1 MDRRSLLD
9 RAAKSAEERVLL
21 GHILDKYD
29 QCRQRNLPTNTA
41 FLSPAEAQGARDLLR
56 AAAIHEGFALL
67 GGYEGAERRM
77 LFFLPDWQEEADAS
91 DAMAFLRAAWHES
104 EHPTHR
110 DLLGS
115 LMALGVERETLG
127 DILVS
132 EGSADLIVSAGVAQY
147 LLDNWTGAGRTA
159 LRLTAIGADALRV
172 PEQKVKEIRDTVATL
187 RLDAVTAAGFS
198 VSRGK
203 AAELIAAGRVQKN
216 YREVTKG
223 DASVAQGDVISARGL
238 GKFEVA
244 EVGGLSKKGAHGHS
258 AAPVS
263 VRRSKMEQKKIDRI
277 NELAKLAKE
286 RELTDEEKVERAALR
301 QEYVNSVLGDLR
313 NQLNNTYV
321 MDEKGNKTKL
331 TQWSEDHK
339 LSK

>member
-1 MDRRSLLD
+1 MMDRRQLLD
-9 RAAKSAEERVLL
+9 RAARNGDERVLL
-21 GHILDKYD
+21 AHILDKCE
-29 QCRQRNLPTNTA
+29 QSRNRNIPSATD
-41 FLSPAEAQGARDLLR
+41 FLSPAEQRSAQDLLH
-56 AAAIHEGFALL
+56 AAAIHDGCAFCGGF
-67 GGYEGAERRM
+67 ERAERRM
-77 LFFLPDWQEEADAS
+77 LLFLPDWQEEADAS

-198 VSRGK
+198 MSRSK

-244 EVGGLSKKGAHGHS
+244 EVGGLSKKGRTGILL
-258 AAPVS
+258 
-263 VRRSKMEQKKIDRI
+263 RRY
-277 NELAKLAKE
+277 L
-286 RELTDEEKVERAALR
+286 
-301 QEYVNSVLGDLR
+301 
-313 NQLNNTYV
+313 
-321 MDEKGNKTKL
+321 
-331 TQWSEDHK
+331 
-339 LSK
+339 

>member
-1 MDRRSLLD
+1 MDRRQLLD
-9 RAAKSAEERVLL
+9 RAAQSGEERVLL
-21 GHILDKYD
+21 AHILDKCE
-29 QCRQRNLPTNTA
+29 QSRQRNIPAATD
-41 FLSPAEAQGARDLLR
+41 FLSPAEQRAAQELLH
-56 AAAIHEGFALL
+56 AAAIHEGYAFR
-67 GGYEGAERRM
+67 GGYERAERKM

-132 EGSADLIVSAGVAQY
+132 EGSADLIVSVGVAQY

-198 VSRGK
+198 MSRGK

-244 EVGGLSKKGAHGHS
+244 EVGGLSKKGRTGILL
-258 AAPVS
+258 
-263 VRRSKMEQKKIDRI
+263 RRY
-277 NELAKLAKE
+277 L
-286 RELTDEEKVERAALR
+286 
-301 QEYVNSVLGDLR
+301 
-313 NQLNNTYV
+313 
-321 MDEKGNKTKL
+321 
-331 TQWSEDHK
+331 
-339 LSK
+339 

>member
-172 PEQKVKEIRDTVATL
+172 PEQKVKEIRDTVARRRDRRGLFREPRQGCGADRRRTCAEKL
-187 RLDAVTAAGFS
+187 
-198 VSRGK
+198 SRGHQGRR
-203 AAELIAAGRVQKN
+203 ERGTGRRHFRAG
-216 YREVTKG
+216 T
-223 DASVAQGDVISARGL
+223 
-238 GKFEVA
+238 GK
-244 EVGGLSKKGAHGHS
+244 
-258 AAPVS
+258 
-263 VRRSKMEQKKIDRI
+263 I
-277 NELAKLAKE
+277 
-286 RELTDEEKVERAALR
+286 
-301 QEYVNSVLGDLR
+301 
-313 NQLNNTYV
+313 
-321 MDEKGNKTKL
+321 
-331 TQWSEDHK
+331 
-339 LSK
+339 

>member
-1 MDRRSLLD
+1 MMDRRQLLD
-9 RAAKSAEERVLL
+9 RAARNGDERVLL
-21 GHILDKYD
+21 AHILDKCE
-29 QCRQRNLPTNTA
+29 QSRNRNIPSATD
-41 FLSPAEAQGARDLLR
+41 FLSPAEQRSAQDLLH
-56 AAAIHEGFALL
+56 AAAIHDGCAFCGGF
-67 GGYEGAERRM
+67 ERAERRM
-77 LFFLPDWQEEADAS
+77 LLFLPDWQEEADAS

-187 RLDAVTAAGFS
+187 RLGAVTAAGFS

-244 EVGGLSKKGAHGHS
+244 EVGGLSKKGRTGILL
-258 AAPVS
+258 
-263 VRRSKMEQKKIDRI
+263 RRY
-277 NELAKLAKE
+277 L
-286 RELTDEEKVERAALR
+286 
-301 QEYVNSVLGDLR
+301 
-313 NQLNNTYV
+313 
-321 MDEKGNKTKL
+321 
-331 TQWSEDHK
+331 
-339 LSK
+339 

>member
-159 LRLTAIGADALRV
+159 LRLTAIGGAEGQGDPGHGGDAAARRRDRRGLFHEPRQGCGADRRRTCAEKL
-172 PEQKVKEIRDTVATL
+172 
-187 RLDAVTAAGFS
+187 
-198 VSRGK
+198 SRGHQGRR
-203 AAELIAAGRVQKN
+203 ERGTGRRHFRAG
-216 YREVTKG
+216 T
-223 DASVAQGDVISARGL
+223 
-238 GKFEVA
+238 GK
-244 EVGGLSKKGAHGHS
+244 
-258 AAPVS
+258 
-263 VRRSKMEQKKIDRI
+263 I
-277 NELAKLAKE
+277 
-286 RELTDEEKVERAALR
+286 
-301 QEYVNSVLGDLR
+301 
-313 NQLNNTYV
+313 
-321 MDEKGNKTKL
+321 
-331 TQWSEDHK
+331 
-339 LSK
+339 

>member
-115 LMALGVERETLG
+115 LMALGEPPACSGAPAIRNAIYNAT
-127 DILVS
+127 
-132 EGSADLIVSAGVAQY
+132 GVAIDQNPINPHI
-147 LLDNWTGAGRTA
+147 LFKR
-159 LRLTAIGADALRV
+159 
-172 PEQKVKEIRDTVATL
+172 
-187 RLDAVTAAGFS
+187 FS
-198 VSRGK
+198 EEG
-203 AAELIAAGRVQKN
+203 LIQ
-216 YREVTKG
+216 
-223 DASVAQGDVISARGL
+223 D
-238 GKFEVA
+238 
-244 EVGGLSKKGAHGHS
+244 
-258 AAPVS
+258 
-263 VRRSKMEQKKIDRI
+263 
-277 NELAKLAKE
+277 
-286 RELTDEEKVERAALR
+286 
-301 QEYVNSVLGDLR
+301 
-313 NQLNNTYV
+313 
-321 MDEKGNKTKL
+321 
-331 TQWSEDHK
+331 
-339 LSK
+339 

>member
-21 GHILDKYD
+21 AHILDKYD

-56 AAAIHEGFALL
+56 AAAVHEGFAFL

-77 LFFLPDWQEEADAS
+77 LFFLPDWQEEADES

-132 EGSADLIVSAGVAQY
+132 EESADLIVSAGVAQY
-147 LLDNWTGAGRTA
+147 LLENWTGAGRTA
-159 LRLTAIGADALRV
+159 LRLTAIGADELRV
-172 PEQKVKEIRDTVATL
+172 PEQRVKEIRDTVATL

-198 VSRGK
+198 MSRGK

-223 DASVAQGDVISARGL
+223 DAGVAQGDVISARGL

-244 EVGGLSKKGAHGHS
+244 EVGGLSKKGRTGILL
-258 AAPVS
+258 
-263 VRRSKMEQKKIDRI
+263 RRY
-277 NELAKLAKE
+277 L
-286 RELTDEEKVERAALR
+286 
-301 QEYVNSVLGDLR
+301 
-313 NQLNNTYV
+313 
-321 MDEKGNKTKL
+321 
-331 TQWSEDHK
+331 
-339 LSK
+339 

>member
-104 EHPTHR
+104 
-110 DLLGS
+110 
-115 LMALGVERETLG
+115 
-127 DILVS
+127 
-132 EGSADLIVSAGVAQY
+132 SADLIVSAGVAQY

-198 VSRGK
+198 MSRGK

-244 EVGGLSKKGAHGHS
+244 EVGGLSKKGRTGILL
-258 AAPVS
+258 
-263 VRRSKMEQKKIDRI
+263 RRY
-277 NELAKLAKE
+277 L
-286 RELTDEEKVERAALR
+286 
-301 QEYVNSVLGDLR
+301 
-313 NQLNNTYV
+313 
-321 MDEKGNKTKL
+321 
-331 TQWSEDHK
+331 
-339 LSK
+339 

>member
-1 MDRRSLLD
+1 METIPWIDGAYWTG
-9 RAAKSAEERVLL
+9 AAKSAEERVLL

-41 FLSPAEAQGARDLLR
+41 FLSPAEAQGARALLR

-203 AAELIAAGRVQKN
+203 AAELIAAEDPMAMAFAFGFYLKRKKLGYSIYGVMLFAYLVGVCINVSQEMGGN
-216 YREVTKG
+216 PRIDEMG
-223 DASVAQGDVISARGL
+223 IAQDNGAMEGKEIRL
-238 GKFEVA
+238 G
-244 EVGGLSKKGAHGHS
+244 S
-258 AAPVS
+258 AATALWSITTTVTS
-263 VRRSKMEQKKIDRI
+263 NGFVKWYALF
-277 NELAKLAKE
+277 NN
-286 RELTDEEKVERAALR
+286 ALR
-301 QEYVNSVLGDLR
+301 
-313 NQLNNTYV
+313 
-321 MDEKGNKTKL
+321 M
-331 TQWSEDHK
+331 
-339 LSK
+339 

>member
-67 GGYEGAERRM
+67 GGYEGAERRR
-77 LFFLPDWQEEADAS
+77 LFFLPDWLAVADAS
-91 DAMAFLRAAWHES
+91 ES

-198 VSRGK
+198 MSRGK

-244 EVGGLSKKGAHGHS
+244 EVGGLSKKGRTGILL
-258 AAPVS
+258 
-263 VRRSKMEQKKIDRI
+263 RRY
-277 NELAKLAKE
+277 L
-286 RELTDEEKVERAALR
+286 
-301 QEYVNSVLGDLR
+301 
-313 NQLNNTYV
+313 
-321 MDEKGNKTKL
+321 
-331 TQWSEDHK
+331 
-339 LSK
+339 

>member
-1 MDRRSLLD
+1 
-9 RAAKSAEERVLL
+9 
-21 GHILDKYD
+21 
-29 QCRQRNLPTNTA
+29 
-41 FLSPAEAQGARDLLR
+41 
-56 AAAIHEGFALL
+56 
-67 GGYEGAERRM
+67 M
-77 LFFLPDWQEEADAS
+77 LFFLPDWQEEADAP

-198 VSRGK
+198 MSRGK

-244 EVGGLSKKGAHGHS
+244 EVGGLSKKGRTGILL
-258 AAPVS
+258 
-263 VRRSKMEQKKIDRI
+263 RRY
-277 NELAKLAKE
+277 L
-286 RELTDEEKVERAALR
+286 
-301 QEYVNSVLGDLR
+301 
-313 NQLNNTYV
+313 
-321 MDEKGNKTKL
+321 
-331 TQWSEDHK
+331 
-339 LSK
+339 